1 MTYDI
6 AIIGAGPGGY
16 ISAIRAAQLGAKVAL
31 IEKEALGGVCLNW
44 GCIPT
49 KTIITCANKYNEAKK
64 FSKFGINLE
73 NLSFDYGKI
82 SNFKQSV
89 VEKIRKSLTGLIK
102 SYNIDIIIG
111 EASLES
117 KNKLK
122 IINSKEY
129 QDIEFKYLIL
139 ATGSRPVSLPVL
151 PIDHEFIIDT
161 NDVLSLNELPESM
174 MIIGSGAT
182 GIEWTR
188 ILTSFGKKVILVECA
203 ENLAP
208 MFDNS
213 LSEGIERILK
223 RQRIEYFKGTKV
235 KNISNKKVI
244 LDNNKEF
251 APDKILLGA
260 GRTPNSDI
268 KGLEELGVART
279 NKYIAVDEN
288 LKTNINNIYAIGD
301 LTGLF
306 PVAHVAMH
314 HGVKAVEN
322 ILLNKPVKINY
333 NAVPS
338 IIYGNPE
345 ICSVGYSEDMLI
357 AKNIPYEK
365 SIFPMSAVGRSIL
378 EDETEG
384 FVKVLAS
391 KEKILGVHILAS
403 HGGNMIQQAA
413 IAINSN
419 LSPDDIKETIFAHPA
434 SSEALYEAFLG
445 IDGMPL
451 HLPSRGMK

>member
-1 MTYDI
+1 MIYDI

-16 ISAIRAAQLGAKVAL
+16 VSAIRAAQLGAKVAL
-31 IEKEALGGVCLNW
+31 IEKETLGGVCLNW

-64 FSKFGINLE
+64 FYKFGVNLE

-89 VEKIRKSLTGLIK
+89 VEKIRKSLTGLLK
-102 SYNIDIIIG
+102 SYNIDIITG

-122 IINSKEY
+122 IVSRQEY
-129 QDIEFKYLIL
+129 QGIQFKYLIL
-139 ATGSRPVSLPVL
+139 ATGSRPVSLPGL

-161 NDVLSLNELPESM
+161 NDMLSLNQLPDSM

-188 ILTSFGKKVILVECA
+188 ILANFDKKVILVECA
-203 ENLAP
+203 ENFAP

-223 RQRIEYFKGTKV
+223 RQRIESYKATKV
-235 KNISNKKVI
+235 KNISDKKVI
-244 LDNNKEF
+244 LDNGKEF
-251 APDKILLGA
+251 TPDKILLGT

-268 KGLEELGVART
+268 DGLDELKIAKK
-279 NKYIAVDEN
+279 NKYIEVDEN
-288 LKTNINNIYAIGD
+288 LRTNIENIYAIGD
-301 LTGLF
+301 LTGIF

-314 HGVKAVEN
+314 QGIKAVEN

-345 ICSVGYSEDMLI
+345 ICSVGYSEDTLI
-357 AKNIPYEK
+357 ARNISYEK
-365 SIFPMSAVGRSIL
+365 SVFPVSAVGRSIL
-378 EDETEG
+378 EDEIEG

-403 HGGNMIQQAA
+403 HGESMIQQAA

-419 LSPDDIKETIFAHPA
+419 LSPNDIKETIFAHPTR
-434 SSEALYEAFLG
+434 SEALYEAFLG

-451 HLPSRGMK
+451 HLPEV